1 VSLLDTPEV
10 PEASDLSADDFRT
23 CPVTT
28 FKVDPKA
35 ELLIKA
41 NAVAAV
47 LCLTVGG
54 IVALLM
60 ALTRWPSVA
69 LLSPEWFYRLVTLHG
84 IDMLVAWIVF
94 FEVAGLYFGAAVML
108 NSRLVAPKVAWTAFA
123 LMATGGGLANVI
135 VLMGKADVMF
145 TAYQPLEADPLFY
158 LGVILFAVGALVAIG
173 VFFGTIV
180 VAKASKTFVGSLPLV
195 VYGLMVAAIIGVY
208 ALLAGAIAFLPS
220 FFHSIGWMETYDPA
234 FYRNLFW
241 GFGHSA
247 QQINLAAMVAIW
259 YALGQI
265 TVGSTPVNEKL
276 SRFAFVCYLLFIN
289 LGSAHHLLVD
299 PGPSFSWK
307 LFNTSYFMYLAVLGS
322 MIHAFSIPASLELAQ
337 RRRGFNS
344 GLFGWLRRAPWG
356 EPGFA
361 ALVVS
366 MFIFGWGGGVTGVVL
381 GTEQLNMLAHNTL
394 RVPGHFHLTV
404 VGGTTLAFM
413 GLTYY
418 LIPLIFR
425 RELKLKGWAKWQPYM
440 YGGGTVIMAVGM
452 IASGIQG
459 VARRSVEA
467 ADSIPGTVNL
477 SLTFVGIG
485 GVLAAI
491 GGAMFV
497 TIVLASILTGKR
509 QEAQSL
515 TLLVHPTPIP
525 AAAMDEHPPAK
536 GTWALVMGFLTFFV
550 LFYAANWWLLGRT
563 WGVG

>member
-1 VSLLDTPEV
+1 MSLLDTPEV
-10 PEASDLSADDFRT
+10 PDAPLADDDFRT

-28 FKVDPKA
+28 WKVDPRA
-35 ELLIKA
+35 ELLIKT
-41 NAVAAV
+41 NAVTAV
-47 LCLTVGG
+47 ALLTVGG
-54 IVALLM
+54 IAALLM
-60 ALTRWPSVA
+60 ALTRWPAFA
-69 LLSPEWFYRLVTLHG
+69 LLSPEWFYRLTTLHG

-94 FEVAGLYFGAAVML
+94 FEVAGLYLGASVIL
-108 NSRLVAPKVAWTAFA
+108 SSRLVAPKIAWAA
-123 LMATGGGLANVI
+123 YGLMLGGGGLANVI
-135 VLMGKADVMF
+135 VLLGKADVMF

-173 VFFGTIV
+173 VFFATLV
-180 VAKASKTFVGSLPLV
+180 VAKAEKSYEGSLPLV

-220 FFHSIGWMETYDPA
+220 FFQSVGWMETYDPA

-265 TVGSTPVNEKL
+265 TLGSTPVNEKL

-322 MIHAFSIPASLELAQ
+322 LIHAFSIPASLEVAQ
-337 RRRGFNS
+337 RRRGFTS
-344 GLFGWLRRAPWG
+344 GLLGWLRRAPWG

-404 VGGTTLAFM
+404 VAGTTTAFM
-413 GLTYY
+413 GFAYY
-418 LIPLIFR
+418 LVPLIFR
-425 RELKLKGWAKWQPYM
+425 RELKLKGWAKWQPYL
-440 YGGGTVIMAVGM
+440 YGGGTAIMAIGM

-459 VARRSVEA
+459 VSRRSVEA
-467 ADSIPGTVNL
+467 AESIPGTVNL
-477 SLTFVGIG
+477 SLTVVGIG
-485 GVLAAI
+485 GILAVI
-491 GGAMFV
+491 GGIMFV
-497 TIVLASILTGKR
+497 AIMLVSILTGER
-509 QEAQSL
+509 REATSL

-525 AAAMDEHPPAK
+525 AAALDEHPLAR
-536 GTWALVMGFLTFFV
+536 GTWALVMAFLTFFV

>member
-1 VSLLDTPEV
+1 MSLLDTPEV
-10 PEASDLSADDFRT
+10 PDAPLTNDDFRT

-28 FKVDPKA
+28 WKVDPRA
-35 ELLIKA
+35 ELLIKT
-41 NAVAAV
+41 NAVTAV
-47 LCLTVGG
+47 ALLTVGG
-54 IVALLM
+54 IAALLM
-60 ALTRWPSVA
+60 ALTRWPAFA
-69 LLSPEWFYRLVTLHG
+69 LLSPEWFYRLTTLHG

-94 FEVAGLYFGAAVML
+94 FEVAGLYLGASVIL
-108 NSRLVAPKVAWTAFA
+108 SSRLVAPRIAWAA
-123 LMATGGGLANVI
+123 YGLMLGGGGLANVI
-135 VLMGKADVMF
+135 VLLGKADVMF

-173 VFFGTIV
+173 VFFATLV
-180 VAKASKTFVGSLPLV
+180 VAKSEKTYEGSLPLV

-220 FFHSIGWMETYDPA
+220 FFQSIGWMDTYDPA

-265 TVGSTPVNEKL
+265 TLGSTPVNEKL

-322 MIHAFSIPASLELAQ
+322 LIHAFSIPASLEVAQ
-337 RRRGFNS
+337 RRRGFTS
-344 GLFGWLRRAPWG
+344 GLLGWLRRAPWG

-404 VGGTTLAFM
+404 VAGTTTAFM
-413 GLTYY
+413 GFAYY
-418 LIPLIFR
+418 LVPLIFR
-425 RELKLKGWAKWQPYM
+425 RELKLKGWAKWQPYL
-440 YGGGTVIMAVGM
+440 YGGGTAIMAIGM

-467 ADSIPGTVNL
+467 AESIPGTVNL
-477 SLTFVGIG
+477 SLTVVGIG
-485 GVLAAI
+485 GILAVT
-491 GGAMFV
+491 GGIMFV
-497 TIVLASILTGKR
+497 TIMLVSILTGER
-509 QEAQSL
+509 REATSL

-525 AAAMDEHPPAK
+525 AAALDEHPPAK
-536 GTWALVMGFLTFFV
+536 GTWALVMAFLTFFV